1 MKPLVSALNLV
12 PIREGQTHAQ
22 AFESMVTLAKTVE
35 SLGYHRYWI
44 AEHHNMPSLLSSATQ
59 VLVGHVLAHTHR
71 IRVGAGGVMLP
82 NHSPL
87 MVAEQ
92 YGTLAT
98 LYPDRV
104 DVGLG
109 RAPGTDYMT
118 AAALRRRKSDVAE
131 RFPEDVQQLQ
141 RYFGPADKQGQVRAL
156 PGMDLAVPLYILGS
170 SPDSAHL
177 AAEMGL
183 PYAFASHFA
192 PRFLDQA
199 LDTYRREFKPS
210 AELSEPRVT
219 VALNVIA
226 ADTHEEARHLATSQD
241 QFFLNIVRNTRRPL
255 QPPVDSME
263 GLWTESEEAMASQML
278 ACSLIGSPDDI
289 AHQFA
294 DLHERLRADEYL
306 VVSYI
311 HDEQKQHAAY
321 RIFKE
326 VSAAS

>member
-22 AFESMVTLAKTVE
+22 AFESMVSLAKTVE
-35 SLGYHRYWI
+35 GLGYHRYWI

-59 VLVGHVLAHTHR
+59 ILVSHVLGHTHS

-98 LYPDRV
+98 LYPGRV
-104 DVGLG
+104 EIGLG

-141 RYFGPADKQGQVRAL
+141 RFFGPADKQGQVRAL
-156 PGMDLAVPLYILGS
+156 PGMGLEVPLYVLGS
-170 SPDSAHL
+170 STDSAHL
-177 AAEMGL
+177 AAELGL

-192 PRFLDQA
+192 PRMLDAA
-199 LDTYRREFKPS
+199 LDVYRSEFQPS
-210 AELSEPRVT
+210 AVLSEPKT
-219 VALNVIA
+219 IVALNVIA
-226 ADTHEEARHLATSQD
+226 ADTHDEARFLATSQE

-255 QPPVDSME
+255 QPPVESME
-263 GLWTESEEAMASQML
+263 GLWTESEESMASQML

-294 DLHERLRADEYL
+294 DLHGRVRADEYL

-311 HDEQKQHAAY
+311 YDEDKQHRAY
-321 RIFKE
+321 QIFKD
-326 VSAAS
+326 VVNAI